1 MYPKFY
7 FQRSNCFNR
16 ATNIPLIIITFF
28 LIMILTFIEKF
39 NFNGPI
45 REQSWQLFLTLFTYY
60 NINERSYNGT
70 LFQEW
75 NENENRSL
83 GFQWVALVPSSN
95 ACHTVLTLK
104 LRSLTDP
111 NSRVKLEPHP
121 RVHNEKEDDVYMRR
135 GWATTPIDPSTKA

>member
-1 MYPKFY
+1 MWTIVTIILP
-7 FQRSNCFNR
+7 
-16 ATNIPLIIITFF
+16 ILI
-28 LIMILTFIEKF
+28 
-39 NFNGPI
+39 
-45 REQSWQLFLTLFTYY
+45 TYY
-60 NINERSYNGT
+60 NSRTGVNDRT

-75 NENENRSL
+75 SENENHSL